1 MPCRTY
7 WTLVALSVAIGCV
20 IVLAV
25 ANEALRR
32 LDAERENRRKAL
44 AEERMSRDM
53 KAESDWLIR
62 DTAEHGLVFERD
74 GGEMVWS
81 VN

>member
-1 MPCRTY
+1 MSPCRTLLTMY
-7 WTLVALSVAIGCV
+7 VLSLAIGCV

-32 LDAERENRRKAL
+32 LDAERERERRKAL
-44 AEERMSRDM
+44 

-81 VN
+81 MN

>member
-1 MPCRTY
+1 MSPCRTLLTMY
-7 WTLVALSVAIGCV
+7 VLSLAIGCV

-32 LDAERENRRKAL
+32 LDAERENRRQAL
-44 AEERMSRDM
+44 

-62 DTAEHGLVFERD
+62 DTAEKGLIFERD
-74 GGEMVWS
+74 RGETVWS